1 LRRNEVLFKADHP
14 MKQNDAKHILIANEL
29 LSGLTVYLGSDERW
43 TTDVHSAAIAY
54 TPEEARRF
62 EEIGLRGVASNRVV
76 GVYLVPVDVREG
88 GEIVPRHFRER
99 MRVRAYPS
107 FWAGSNQE
115 KLKGAFRVSI

>member
-1 LRRNEVLFKADHP
+1 

-29 LSGLTVYLGSDERW
+29 LSGLTVYLDNDLDW
-43 TTDVHSAAIAY
+43 TTDVRAAAIAQ
-54 TPEEARRF
+54 TQDEARRL
-62 EEIGLRGVASNRVV
+62 EEAGMRDVAANRVV